1 MSTAVR
7 LTREESIATL
17 LIDRADK
24 LNSLDLTT
32 LRELRAR
39 VGELAADPPRV
50 VLVTS
55 AGQRAFV
62 AGADIEAMAGMSAEE
77 ARRFSMLGH
86 ETFDAL
92 EGLPCLVLAVVQGAA
107 LGGGCELA
115 LACDLVIA
123 SDRARFGQPE
133 TNLGIIPGFGGC
145 SRLLRRLGVGPSREL
160 IYGGRLLGAEE
171 AARLGLV
178 QRVAAA
184 AELGQQARAWA
195 VELAT
200 RPPLAIAH
208 AKAALAAAETS
219 DARTAARVEIEAFAG
234 LFATADA
241 REGLKAFL
249 EKRAPSFRGV

>member
-24 LNSLDLTT
+24 LNSLDVPT
-32 LRELRAR
+32 LRELRQR
-39 VGELAADPPRV
+39 VGELAVDPPRV
-50 VLVTS
+50 VLVAS

-62 AGADIEAMAGMSAEE
+62 AGADIEAMAGMSAQE

-92 EGLPCLVLAVVQGAA
+92 ESLPCLVLSVVQGVA

-133 TNLGIIPGFGGC
+133 TNLGLIPGFGGC
-145 SRLLRRLGVGPSREL
+145 SRLLRRIGVGSAREL
-160 IYGGRLLGAEE
+160 IYGGRLLSAEE
-171 AARLGLV
+171 ARAAGLV
-178 QRVAAA
+178 QRVAPQEELRAA
-184 AELGQQARAWA
+184 ARSWA
-195 VELAT
+195 E
-200 RPPLAIAH
+200 
-208 AKAALAAAETS
+208 E
-219 DARTAARVEIEAFAG
+219 
-234 LFATADA
+234 
-241 REGLKAFL
+241 
-249 EKRAPSFRGV
+249 